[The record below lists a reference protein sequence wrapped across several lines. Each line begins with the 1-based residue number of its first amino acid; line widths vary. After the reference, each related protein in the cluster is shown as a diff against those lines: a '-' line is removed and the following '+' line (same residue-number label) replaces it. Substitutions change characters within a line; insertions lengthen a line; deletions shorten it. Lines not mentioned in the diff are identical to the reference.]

1 MSDITLTF
9 AILVAVVVLFIWG
22 RVPVDLVAIGAALAL
37 FATGILTINEALAGF
52 GDPTVIFIAA
62 LFVVS
67 EGLDASGI
75 TARAGQELGARAGKS
90 RTRLLLLTM
99 LLVAPLTALIN
110 PNGSVAALLPVVA
123 ITAIRLGHS
132 PSQVLMPLAFAAHSG
147 SMLALTGTAINV
159 LVSDAAADAGA
170 GRFGYF
176 EFALNGIPLLI
187 GTIAIVLL
195 FGERLLPDR
204 KPRQVPP
211 DFSAHFRTLRR
222 QYGLDTRTHRLA
234 VGPRSPYVGREQAAL
249 DLRKYPD
256 IDLIG
261 VQVQGEGDLANDAVL
276 AADDVLIVRGDPTSV
291 SRLAADGGL
300 DVQSGPAAN
309 GPDALVT
316 SQYGVAEV
324 VIRPRSGLIGE
335 TVFPGM
341 VTESGDLVIMA
352 IQRRGEDLGE
362 TVLDA
367 GDTLLLEGTWEALDV
382 NLDDPDVLVVDSP
395 EAVRRQAAP
404 LGAPAKKTLAILAAM
419 VLLLVTGVVP
429 AVIAGLLAAGA
440 LILLRVLT
448 LEQAYRAISWTTIIL
463 VAGMVPVS
471 TAMQQTG
478 AAGLLAETLVR
489 VVGDAG
495 PHALLV
501 GLFLLTATLGQ
512 LISNTATALIVIP
525 IALSAAGD
533 MGVSVRP
540 VLMAV
545 TVAAAASFLTPV
557 ATPANLMVMGPGGYR
572 FGDYAKLGLPML
584 ILYFLV
590 ATLLVPIFWP
600 F

>member
-1 MSDITLTF
+1 MNEITLTF
-9 AILVAVVVLFIWG
+9 AILVAVVVLFIWN
-22 RVPVDLVAIGAALAL
+22 RVPVEIVAIGAALAL

-52 GDPTVIFIAA
+52 GDPVVIFIAS

-123 ITAIRLGHS
+123 LTAIRLGHS
-132 PSQVLMPLAFAAHSG
+132 PSQLLMPLAFAAHAG

-159 LVSDAAADAGA
+159 LVSDAAADAGL
-170 GRFGYF
+170 GRFGFF
-176 EFALNGIPLLI
+176 EFALNGIPLLL

-204 KPRQVPP
+204 KPRQIPP
-211 DFSAHFRTLRR
+211 DFSTHFRTLTR
-222 QYGLDTRTHRLA
+222 QYGLDTRTHRLSVSA
-234 VGPRSPYVGREQAAL
+234 RSPYVGRPRAAL
-249 DLRKYPD
+249 DLREYPD
-256 IDLIG
+256 VDLVG
-261 VQVQGEGDLANDAVL
+261 VQIGGEGGLVNDAVL
-276 AADDVLIVRGDPTSV
+276 AADDVLIVRGDPASV
-291 SRLAADGGL
+291 SRLAADGEL
-300 DVQSGPAAN
+300 DARSGPAAD
-309 GPDALVT
+309 GSDALVT
-316 SQYGVAEV
+316 SRYGVAEV

-335 TVFPGM
+335 RVFPGM
-341 VTESGDLVIMA
+341 VTESGDLVIVA
-352 IQRRGEDLGE
+352 VQRRGEALGE
-362 TVLDA
+362 TELAV

-382 NLDDPDVLVVDSP
+382 NLEDPDVLVVDSP

-404 LGAPAKKTLAILAAM
+404 LGTPAKKTLAVLAAM
-419 VLLLVTGVVP
+419 VVMLVTGVVP
-429 AVIAGLLAAGA
+429 AVVAGLLAAGG

-448 LEQAYRAISWTTIIL
+448 LEQAYRGISWTTIIL
-463 VAGMVPVS
+463 VGGMVPVS

-478 AAGLLAETLVR
+478 AAELLADTLVQ
-489 VVGDAG
+489 VVGNAG
-495 PHALLV
+495 PYALLI
-501 GLFLLTATLGQ
+501 GIFLLTATLGQ

-525 IALSAAGD
+525 IALSAAAE
-533 MGVSVRP
+533 MAVSPRP
-540 VLMAV
+540 VLMTV

-572 FGDYAKLGLPML
+572 FGDYAKLGLPL
-584 ILYFLV
+584 LLLYFVV
-590 ATLLVPIFWP
+590 ATLLVPVFWR